1 MTGKWIATR
10 LPAKPRTRAVIGALA
25 LVGAALVALGTAA
38 PAYAATGTH
47 LSSSP
52 AAVGGGGTGDNH
64 SLNGTASASAHLS
77 SAPDCVGGGGT
88 GTD

>member
-25 LVGAALVALGTAA
+25 LVGAALAALGTAA
-38 PAYAATGTH
+38 PAYTATH

-52 AAVGGGGTGDNH
+52 STGGGGGSGDNH
-64 SLNGTASASAHLS
+64 SLSGTASASAYLS
-77 SAPDCVGGGGT
+77 SAPDCGGGG
-88 GTD
+88 GSGEL